1 MAVEFGPTVD
11 HDAAAHQEHVAQPRS
26 RPVPEHDL
34 QREWGQHDVEIL
46 PVEQGEGFLFSWMTY
61 MMDKEEELNTS
72 EGRESSSF
80 IIDEWHT

>member
-1 MAVEFGPTVD
+1 
-11 HDAAAHQEHVAQPRS
+11 
-26 RPVPEHDL
+26 
-34 QREWGQHDVEIL
+34 VEIL

-80 IIDEWHT
+80 IIDE